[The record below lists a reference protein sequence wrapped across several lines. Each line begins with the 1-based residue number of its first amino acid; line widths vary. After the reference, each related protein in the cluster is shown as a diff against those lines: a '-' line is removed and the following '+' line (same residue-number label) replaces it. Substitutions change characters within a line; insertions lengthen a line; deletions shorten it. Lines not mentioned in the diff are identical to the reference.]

1 MFINGRRLIANGGNW
16 GFPEIN
22 LNYRAR
28 EYDIAVAYH
37 ADMNFTMIRN
47 WVGMTGDE
55 EFYEACDRHGVMIW
69 QDFWLA
75 NPYDGP
81 DPFNESMFA
90 ANAVDYVRKIRN
102 HPSIGLYCGRN
113 EGNPPQTLDD
123 ELRRLVAEL
132 HPGLHYISNSASG
145 PVSGHG
151 PYRALPVNEYF
162 AAERGK
168 DRLHSE
174 RGMPNVMTY
183 ESMSRMLSDEHQWP
197 QNSVWGIHD
206 YTLENAQSCATFN
219 KMLDTAFG
227 EASDLKEF
235 TEWAQWIN
243 YNGYRA
249 MYESRSW
256 NRKGLIIWMSHSCW
270 PSMVWQTYD
279 YYFEPT
285 AAYFGAKKASAP
297 IRIQWNPVSGQV
309 EVVNNNAMD
318 QSGLRAEAMI
328 VNYDGKVVCRTS
340 ADLDS
345 KEDTTVPVFGLAF
358 DSPEL
363 SDVYYIKLRLTQ
375 GDRLLADNF
384 YCLGKEDGN
393 LHQLHSLPLTS
404 VEADTSIRKDGDRW
418 TATVRLE
425 NSTDIPALMI
435 RLKLYGKK
443 TGERILPAFYSDNYI
458 ALMPG
463 EEKEITISFK
473 DEDTRGERPDV
484 EISGFNL
491 K

>member
-1 MFINGRRLIANGGNW
+1 
-16 GFPEIN
+16 
-22 LNYRAR
+22 
-28 EYDIAVAYH
+28 
-37 ADMNFTMIRN
+37 
-47 WVGMTGDE
+47 
-55 EFYEACDRHGVMIW
+55 
-69 QDFWLA
+69 
-75 NPYDGP
+75 
-81 DPFNESMFA
+81 
-90 ANAVDYVRKIRN
+90 
-102 HPSIGLYCGRN
+102 
-113 EGNPPQTLDD
+113 
-123 ELRRLVAEL
+123 
-132 HPGLHYISNSASG
+132 
-145 PVSGHG
+145 
-151 PYRALPVNEYF
+151 
-162 AAERGK
+162 
-168 DRLHSE
+168 
-174 RGMPNVMTY
+174 
-183 ESMSRMLSDEHQWP
+183 
-197 QNSVWGIHD
+197 
-206 YTLENAQSCATFN
+206 
-219 KMLDTAFG
+219 
-227 EASDLKEF
+227 
-235 TEWAQWIN
+235 
-243 YNGYRA
+243 
-249 MYESRSW
+249 
-256 NRKGLIIWMSHSCW
+256 
-270 PSMVWQTYD
+270 MVWQTYD

-318 QSGLRAEAMI
+318 QSGLRAEAMV
-328 VNYDGKVVCRTS
+328 VNYDGKVVYQTS
-340 ADLDS
+340 AELDS

-418 TATVRLE
+418 TATVHLK
-425 NSTDIPALMI
+425 NSSDIPALMI

-473 DEDTRGERPDV
+473 DEDTRGERPAV

>member
-1 MFINGRRLIANGGNW
+1 M
-16 GFPEIN
+16 
-22 LNYRAR
+22 
-28 EYDIAVAYH
+28 
-37 ADMNFTMIRN
+37 
-47 WVGMTGDE
+47 
-55 EFYEACDRHGVMIW
+55 
-69 QDFWLA
+69 
-75 NPYDGP
+75 
-81 DPFNESMFA
+81 
-90 ANAVDYVRKIRN
+90 
-102 HPSIGLYCGRN
+102 
-113 EGNPPQTLDD
+113 
-123 ELRRLVAEL
+123 
-132 HPGLHYISNSASG
+132 
-145 PVSGHG
+145 
-151 PYRALPVNEYF
+151 ALPVNEYF

-197 QNSVWGIHD
+197 QNSVWGVHD

-219 KMLDTAFG
+219 QMLQTAFG

-318 QSGLRAEAMI
+318 QSGLRAEAMV
-328 VNYDGKVVCRTS
+328 VNYDGKVVYQTS
-340 ADLDS
+340 AELDS

-418 TATVRLE
+418 TATVHLE
-425 NSTDIPALMI
+425 NSSDIPALMI

-473 DEDTRGERPDV
+473 DEDTRGERPAV